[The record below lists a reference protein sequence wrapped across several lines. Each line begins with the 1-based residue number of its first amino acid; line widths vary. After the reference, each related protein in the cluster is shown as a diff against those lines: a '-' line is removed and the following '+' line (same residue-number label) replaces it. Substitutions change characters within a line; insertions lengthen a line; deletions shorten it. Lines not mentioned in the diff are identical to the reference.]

1 MCQTGHGTTSQEVSR
16 ETYICCLPVFMVFE
30 PQFPHYAMK
39 TKILS
44 SLSNRD
50 FKTIPNNNWKHTN
63 IQSNKHVE
71 GITVVILRG
80 SHTIRPTAFSL

>member
-1 MCQTGHGTTSQEVSR
+1 MSDRTRDHKSGGLQRDLHLLPF
-16 ETYICCLPVFMVFE
+16 CLMVFE
-30 PQFPHYAMK
+30 PQFPHYEMK